1 MRFLLVLLF
10 LQSSISLAAA
20 VGESSVYACR
30 FEEDPHGFS
39 SLRMKKYFDLNENME
54 LGKVD
59 LIQNFI
65 VVESTPTKVYQIPLL
80 DNKTYVQMWHSANLL
95 VDAHLSYAQG
105 HQEFRATY
113 KKDSQSKK
121 ILCVELPP

>member
-1 MRFLLVLLF
+1 MRFFVALLL
-10 LQSSISLAAA
+10 LQSPASLAATSS
-20 VGESSVYACR
+20 ESSVYVCR
-30 FEEDPHGFS
+30 FEEDPNGFS
-39 SLRMKKYFDLNENME
+39 SLRMKKYFDFNENME

-59 LIQNFI
+59 LIQNFM

-121 ILCVELPP
+121 ILCVELQP